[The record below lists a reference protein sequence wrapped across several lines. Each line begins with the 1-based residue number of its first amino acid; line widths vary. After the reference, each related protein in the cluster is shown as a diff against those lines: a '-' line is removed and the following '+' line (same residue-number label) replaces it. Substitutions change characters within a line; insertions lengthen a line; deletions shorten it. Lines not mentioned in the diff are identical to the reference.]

1 MAGEDART
9 GGDGDDEL
17 IPLTDEE
24 ILLVAPEFAHRAAL
38 LFRLYTGDL
47 IREPRNAEEAEL
59 VAEVNQLFDP

>member
-9 GGDGDDEL
+9 GGDDEL

-38 LFRLYTGDL
+38 LFRLYMADL
-47 IREPRNAEEAEL
+47 IRDPRNAEEAEL